1 MHACMYAYMH
11 VCLHM
16 CMYACMCVCLHA
28 SMHVWIDV
36 CMNVCMHE
44 CLNVCMYVCMHE
56 RMHVC
61 TVCIYAHMYECIHVC
76 MHVCLYVYM
85 YTCMYVCMH
94 VCLHV
99 CIYVPQTN
107 IDVCMLC
114 MQIQNIG
121 VGQLEK
127 TWAVNHVVGRSKH
140 SCIKL
145 TKSFQ
150 QVFNLKFTE
159 FFSELRGSM
168 SHNHYCE
175 CVEHPRSPFPHWAS
189 VKAAWCCQPSC
200 VAQCIPLD
208 YNDSSRSTENQVTCT
223 LPFLPNPSSITKML
237 S

>member
-1 MHACMYAYMH
+1 MYVWMYA
-11 VCLHM
+11 
-16 CMYACMCVCLHA
+16 
-28 SMHVWIDV
+28 
-36 CMNVCMHE
+36 
-44 CLNVCMYVCMHE
+44 CMYVCM
-56 RMHVC
+56 
-61 TVCIYAHMYECIHVC
+61 CIC
-76 MHVCLYVYM
+76 MHACMNACMYALYVYM
-85 YTCMYVCMH
+85 HTCMNAFMYVCRYVCMYVYTYTCMYVCMH

-189 VKAAWCCQPSC
+189 VKASWCCQPGC

-208 YNDSSRSTENQVTCT
+208 YNDSSISGRYWESGHLYATV
-223 LPFLPNPSSITKML
+223 LA
-237 S
+237 